1 MGEYDMKRTMCTVIA
16 AAAAAGLAVLA
27 PQDATGQQS
36 DGWWEWA
43 LRDAVEA
50 RSGGQAA
57 IPLPRRDRPQDR
69 ARGKA
74 RGARGAGNARAA
86 GGGPPFCANGQGHP
100 VHGRQWCRDKGFGL
114 GAGGILN
121 RRWDDRGWDDVILR
135 APRGTDRR
143 QGVLDRGGL
152 IDVLGDV
159 VFGRIVAEGSRLG
172 GNEPLIGRWIAGDG
186 GATVLQIRSGSVPVA
201 ELTDLTGNGRADA
214 VLVPRP

>member
-1 MGEYDMKRTMCTVIA
+1 MKRTTLTLA
-16 AAAAAGLAVLA
+16 AVAMAALVMA
-27 PQDATGQQS
+27 PQDAAAQQT

-43 LRDAVEA
+43 LRDMIEA
-50 RSGGQAA
+50 RSGGQAV
-57 IPLPRRDRPQDR
+57 IPLPRGDRTRPD
-69 ARGKA
+69 ARGSARDNKRGNA
-74 RGARGAGNARAA
+74 RGAQA
-86 GGGPPFCANGQGHP
+86 GPPFCANGQGHP

-143 QGVLDRGGL
+143 QGALDRGGL

-159 VFGRIVAEGSRLG
+159 VFGRIVAENTRLG
-172 GNEPLIGRWIAGDG
+172 GAEPLTGRWIAGDG

-201 ELTDLTGNGRADA
+201 ELTDLNGNGRADA
-214 VLVPRP
+214 VLVPRQ